1 MKTVVATLLTI
12 SVAIATT
19 YYLRV
24 TKPDGFVRSFNQ
36 SYDYIIVG
44 GGAAGLVLANR
55 LSEDADVTVLVLEAG
70 KSESD
75 KPIYDVPYNAP
86 KAQMT
91 EADWIYRTVPQK
103 HAQWGMKNNV
113 GIWPQGKGL
122 GGSTLL
128 NGLVYIRGSRHDY
141 DTWAAN
147 GCEGWS
153 YDEILPYFLKTE
165 DMRET
170 DGFDEEYHS
179 RGGPIA
185 ISDTTKSEIADV
197 YFEAAK
203 EIGFKVH
210 DCNGNDGIQDG
221 FCRVQAIIGEG
232 QRCTAAR
239 GFLHPVLGRDNLH
252 VAIESHVTKV
262 VIENK
267 RAVGVEFI
275 QQGRKKHAAAKREV
289 ILTAGTVGS
298 AQLLLLSGVGPKDH
312 LTELGIPVVADLPV
326 GSTLRDHMMFFVKA
340 DIDKPIS
347 YTSAKV
353 FTPLNWLKY
362 YFFGTGLL
370 TSNAAI
376 ESQAFVRTDPDS
388 QAKSPDIQ
396 LTLFSTLE
404 EHGDSFDHFNY
415 KDEINE
421 ALFRSIHG
429 TEVMPEGYSIDVV
442 LIQPK
447 SKGSLRLVSRD
458 PFDYPLL
465 DPNYL
470 SDAEDIKTFIRGIRY
485 AQKMMKT
492 DALKNLGTKFR
503 EIDIPGCREKT
514 PDSDEQWE
522 CFVRHL
528 ATTIYHPASTC
539 KMGALSDPTAV
550 VDPQLRVKGISGLRV
565 ADCSVMP
572 NLTSGNTMAPTFM
585 IAEKAA
591 DLIRGITGIKVRGT
605 KKS

>member
-1 MKTVVATLLTI
+1 MKTWLATSLGILVAVAT
-12 SVAIATT
+12 SYYFRWTT
-19 YYLRV
+19 
-24 TKPDGFVRSFNQ
+24 PHQFVRNFNK

-70 KSESD
+70 NSESD
-75 KPIYDVPYNAP
+75 KPVYDIPYNAP

-103 HAQWGMKNNV
+103 HAHFGMKDKV

-128 NGLVYIRGSRHDY
+128 NGLAYVRGSRHDY
-141 DTWAAN
+141 DAWAAN

-153 YDEILPYFLKTE
+153 YDEVLPYFLKTE

-179 RGGPIA
+179 RGGPIT
-185 ISDTTKSEIADV
+185 ISDTTKSEVAQV
-197 YFEAAK
+197 YLEAVE

-210 DCNGNDGIQDG
+210 DCNGNNGIQDG
-221 FCRVQAIIGEG
+221 VCRMQAIVGGG
-232 QRCTAAR
+232 QRCNAAR
-239 GFLHPVLGRDNLH
+239 GFLQPVLERNNLH
-252 VAIESHVTKV
+252 VAIQSHVTKV
-262 VIENK
+262 RIENK
-267 RAVGVEFI
+267 QAVGVEFI
-275 QQGRKKHAAAKREV
+275 QHGRKKSVAAKREV
-289 ILTAGTVGS
+289 ILSAGSVGS
-298 AQLLLLSGVGPKDH
+298 AQLLMLSGVGPKDH

-326 GSTLRDHMMFFVKA
+326 GSTLRDHMMFFTKA
-340 DIDKPIS
+340 DIKKPVS
-347 YTSAKV
+347 YTNAKV

-362 YFFGTGLL
+362 YLFGTGLM
-370 TSNAAI
+370 TSNAAL
-376 ESQAFVRTDPDS
+376 ESQTFIRTDPDS
-388 QAKSPDIQ
+388 KTPDIQ
-396 LTLFSTLE
+396 LTLVSTLE
-404 EHGDSFDHFNY
+404 EHGDSYGHFNY
-415 KDEINE
+415 RDEINE
-421 ALFRSIHG
+421 ALFQSIHG
-429 TEVMPEGYSIDVV
+429 LDAVPEGFSIAVV

-447 SKGSLRLVSRD
+447 SKGSLRLASRD
-458 PFDYPLL
+458 PFDYPIL

-470 SDAEDIKTFIRGIRY
+470 ADPEDVKTYIRGVRHV
-485 AQKMMKT
+485 QKLLKT
-492 DALKNLGTKFR
+492 EALKKLGTTVR
-503 EIDIPGCREKT
+503 TIDIPGCREKI

-539 KMGALSDPTAV
+539 KMGPLSDPTAV

-591 DLIRGITGIKVRGT
+591 DLIRGKVTVKPRG
-605 KKS
+605 S